1 MGRLMANAQPKNG
14 IQSNSRLMSVVCGLR
29 SVWTKSVSHV
39 LWCLTRRMQGSSGMC
54 SRPSTVARMP
64 QVMRSQPRTMRVQVP
79 MTNENRALAGSIQPT
94 ATDRLP
100 QVIVEKTYPA

>member
-14 IQSNSRLMSVVCGLR
+14 IQSSSRLIRVVCGLTR
-29 SVWTKSVSHV
+29 VWTKSVSHV
-39 LWCLTRRMQGSSGMC
+39 LWCLTSRMQGSSGRC
-54 SRPSTVARMP
+54 SRPSTAARMP

-79 MTNENRALAGSIQPT
+79 ITNENRALAGSIQPT

-100 QVIVEKTYPA
+100 QAMVEKTYPA